1 MKKILLSI
9 ASMAFIIGVNAQ
21 VQITPIK
28 EAPHQ
33 EPKSKSI
40 ILPPKDE
47 FKMTQKAFEKV
58 GWITSLSYLGGLMG
72 ENQLTQYNQ
81 SLTGMTLLPDTCL
94 TVYAKDIFSPGL
106 IGMGF
111 VLDPYSPVFS
121 DDFTTGLFPT
131 PPEFTYNYRLDTI
144 SFHGLYYL
152 GTKGY
157 DAASPDTLR
166 IYFTSVAPYRG
177 NKDHYMTVY
186 MNGHADTMY
195 LIPKITVE
203 GANQT
208 KGATIIPTS
217 PNTVCIDY
225 ILQEGDTVY
234 KWDSA
239 ETSWMRWSSFEI
251 PLTLNGVTQNGFE
264 VPYGDALSVMVHF
277 IPGYDYELGDTL
289 YWGEV
294 VGDEWA
300 DGYPIRVNN
309 QFSLRY
315 GTLQD
320 VDNEFADPI
329 GFNNPTGLYREH
341 RYQMF
346 EGTAAFLN
354 ECYYPMP
361 NSLPYM
367 WFALSV
373 DEENG
378 GVIDVQVM
386 EANDIVSKIYPN
398 PAKDNLTINLKSSE
412 RATIKLYNILGQ
424 EVKSTSSNNM
434 QTTMNVSDLHAGIYI
449 VKIDQ
454 NGQSFTTKINIQ

>member
-9 ASMAFIIGVNAQ
+9 ASMAFIVGVNAQ

-33 EPKSKSI
+33 EPKSKEI

-47 FKMTQKAFEKV
+47 FKMTQKAFEKL
-58 GWITSLSYLGGLMG
+58 GWVNTLSYLSNLMG
-72 ENQLTQYNQ
+72 ENQVAQFNQ

-121 DDFTTGLFPT
+121 DDFTSGIFPT
-131 PPEFTYNYRLDTI
+131 PPEFTYNYRLDT
-144 SFHGLYYL
+144 FMFQGLYYL
-152 GTKGY
+152 GNKGY
-157 DAASPDTLR
+157 DASSPDTLR
-166 IYFTSVAPYRG
+166 IYLTSVAPYRG
-177 NKDHYMTVY
+177 ERDHYLTVY
-186 MNGHADTMY
+186 MGGDRDTSY
-195 LIPKITVE
+195 LIPKISVT

-208 KGATIIPTS
+208 KGATIVPTS

-225 ILQEGDTVY
+225 ILQEEDTVY

-239 ETSWMRWSSFEI
+239 GQSWMRWTNFEI
-251 PLTLNGVTQNGFE
+251 PLTYDGVTQNGFE
-264 VPYGDALSVMVHF
+264 VPYGDALSIMIHF

-300 DGYPIRVNN
+300 DGYPLRVNN

-315 GTLQD
+315 GTLKD
-320 VDNEFADPI
+320 VNNEFADPI
-329 GFNNPTGLYREH
+329 GFNTPTGLYRQH

-346 EGTAAFLN
+346 EGESAFLN
-354 ECYYPMP
+354 EYYYPMP
-361 NSLPYM
+361 NSLALI

-373 DEENG
+373 DENEG

-398 PAKDNLTINLKSSE
+398 PAKDNVIIDLKSSE

-424 EVKSTSSNNM
+424 EVKSTSSDNM
-434 QTTMNVSDLHAGIYI
+434 QTIMNVSDLNAGIYI

-454 NGQSFTTKINIQ
+454 SGQSFTTKIHIQ